1 MLNRRSLDPEER
13 TLYGA
18 NLQPPAGY
26 VFDAAIATTFS
37 LDFETALAVPVS
49 LALFAAENRDDILTH
64 PLALL
69 EGAERIAGRLLV
81 FTDAGHIQAHTR
93 PHSRL
98 CSLLERIIVEVA
110 APNDGA
116 FHPKMW
122 ALRFKPIRAD
132 EPVRLRFLVLSRN
145 LTRDR
150 SWDIAL
156 TLDGVVA
163 KRPQALNRPLVDF
176 VRRLPDLATA
186 GLPDGAR
193 ALAEEFADDMRR
205 TDWILPEPFE
215 SVSFAVNGLGGKPWR
230 PDSCVRLGVISPF
243 CDDKALSMLTDLAG
257 ANRPILVGRSDE
269 LALLHP
275 TTLERFS
282 RVAVLDEMAATE
294 DGEELEPTALQGL
307 HAKAYIA
314 ERGWDTTITVGSGN
328 ATQPAFLSGRNVELF
343 ATLTGKRSRVGSV
356 EEILG
361 EKGFGRLTRP
371 FVPDELA
378 AADSVRLAA
387 EARLDAARRELCRSG
402 LKLRCE
408 REPSGDDG
416 HTLWRVWLTPPAT
429 LALTGIGALRV
440 WPITRGEGHAQDA
453 LEGLRLGRPIDL
465 GAMPLLDLTQFLAC
479 HVSDQDSEFSI
490 LFSTGF
496 ILEGLPSERHAAI
509 LRWVIDSKDAFFRY
523 LRLLLSE
530 LGDPF
535 AAALA
540 AQAGSGSGAWGTGD
554 DDAPLLEEMVRA
566 FCRGGD
572 QLHAIERLITRL
584 EVNAEGETD
593 PVPPEFRALWETFRI
608 ALAAREHAR
617 GG

>member
-1 MLNRRSLDPEER
+1 LVVSAWSLDDFWNTVEHPIHSIRPAAKRFVMQWLELVADGATPIDSAPAARQLVEERERRLKTSQSRYTNHAVRDRWAGASGVDRLSFRWSRRNRISEIWSMLNRRSLDPEER

-110 APNDGA
+110 APNNGA

-122 ALRFKPIRAD
+122 ALRFKQVRAD
-132 EPVRLRFLVLSRN
+132 DPVRLRFLVLSRN

-156 TLDGVVA
+156 TLDGVVT
-163 KRPQALNRPLVDF
+163 KRPQALNRRLVDYHSPPS
-176 VRRLPDLATA
+176 RLATA

-205 TDWILPEPFE
+205 TEWSLPDPFE
-215 SVSFAVNGLGGKPWR
+215 GVSFAVNGLGGKPWR

-243 CDDKALSMLTDLAG
+243 CDDKALSMVADLAG
-257 ANRPILVGRSDE
+257 ANRPILIGRSDE
-269 LALLHP
+269 LALVP
-275 TTLERFS
+275 ATTLDQFS

-294 DGEELEPTALQGL
+294 DGEELEPTALQAL

-314 ERGWDTTITVGSGN
+314 ERGWDTAITIGSGN
-328 ATQPAFLSGRNVELF
+328 ATQPAFLSGINVELF

-378 AADSVRLAA
+378 AADSVRRAA

-408 REPSGDDG
+408 RERSTDDG
-416 HTLWRVWLTPPAT
+416 KALWRVWLTPSEAVS
-429 LALTGIGALRV
+429 LTGIGAL
-440 WPITRGEGHAQDA
+440 
-453 LEGLRLGRPIDL
+453 
-465 GAMPLLDLTQFLAC
+465 
-479 HVSDQDSEFSI
+479 HV
-490 LFSTGF
+490 
-496 ILEGLPSERHAAI
+496 
-509 LRWVIDSKDAFFRY
+509 
-523 LRLLLSE
+523 
-530 LGDPF
+530 
-535 AAALA
+535 
-540 AQAGSGSGAWGTGD
+540 
-554 DDAPLLEEMVRA
+554 
-566 FCRGGD
+566 
-572 QLHAIERLITRL
+572 
-584 EVNAEGETD
+584 
-593 PVPPEFRALWETFRI
+593 
-608 ALAAREHAR
+608 
-617 GG
+617 

>member
-49 LALFAAENRDDILTH
+49 LALFAAENRDEILTH

-110 APNDGA
+110 APHDGA

-122 ALRFKPIRAD
+122 ALRFKPVRAD
-132 EPVRLRFLVLSRN
+132 EPVRLRLLVLSRN

-176 VRRLPDLATA
+176 IRRLPDLATA

-193 ALAEEFADDMRR
+193 ALAEEFADDLRR
-205 TDWILPEPFE
+205 TDWSLPDPFE

-230 PDSCVRLGVISPF
+230 PEPCVRLGVISPF
-243 CDDKALSMLTDLAG
+243 CDDKALSMLADLAS
-257 ANRPILVGRSDE
+257 ANKPLLIGRSDE
-269 LALLHP
+269 LALVP
-275 TTLERFS
+275 VATLDRFS

-294 DGEELEPTALQGL
+294 DGEEMEPTALQGL

-314 ERGWDTTITVGSGN
+314 ERGWDTAITVGSGN
-328 ATQPAFLSGRNVELF
+328 ATRPAFLSGSNVELF

-356 EEILG
+356 EEISA
-361 EKGFGRLTRP
+361 RR
-371 FVPDELA
+371 
-378 AADSVRLAA
+378 DSAGSHAPSCAMNSPSQIRSACRRGA
-387 EARLDAARRELCRSG
+387 ARLAARRELCRSG

-408 REPSGDDG
+408 REPSADDG
-416 HTLWRVWLTPPAT
+416 QVPWRVWLTPPQRSPSRASEPCVFGRSREAKAT
-429 LALTGIGALRV
+429 LRTRLTDCGSAS
-440 WPITRGEGHAQDA
+440 
-453 LEGLRLGRPIDL
+453 RLI
-465 GAMPLLDLTQFLAC
+465 LA
-479 HVSDQDSEFSI
+479 
-490 LFSTGF
+490 
-496 ILEGLPSERHAAI
+496 HAAS
-509 LRWVIDSKDAFFRY
+509 RSDAVP
-523 LRLLLSE
+523 RLPC
-530 LGDPF
+530 DR
-535 AAALA
+535 
-540 AQAGSGSGAWGTGD
+540 SG
-554 DDAPLLEEMVRA
+554 
-566 FCRGGD
+566 
-572 QLHAIERLITRL
+572 
-584 EVNAEGETD
+584 
-593 PVPPEFRALWETFRI
+593 
-608 ALAAREHAR
+608 
-617 GG
+617 

>member
-1 MLNRRSLDPEER
+1 MLNRHSLDPEQR

-26 VFDAAIATTFS
+26 VFDTAVATTFS

-64 PLALL
+64 PLAML

-110 APNDGA
+110 APNGGA
-116 FHPKMW
+116 FHPKIW
-122 ALRFKPIRAD
+122 ALRFKPLRAD
-132 EPVRLRFLVLSRN
+132 ELTRIRLLVLSRN

-163 KRPQALNRPLVDF
+163 KRPLALNRPLADLI
-176 VRRLPDLATA
+176 RRLPDLATA
-186 GLPDGAR
+186 GLPNGAR
-193 ALAEEFADDMRR
+193 NLTEELAEEVRH
-205 TDWILPEPFE
+205 TDWDLPELFQ
-215 SVSFAVNGLGGKPWR
+215 SVAFAVNGLGGKQWR
-230 PDSCVRLGVISPF
+230 PEPCARLGVISPF
-243 CDDKALSMLTDLAG
+243 CDDKALSMLADLAG
-257 ANRPILVGRSDE
+257 AEKPVLIGRSDE
-269 LALLHP
+269 LALVP
-275 TTLERFS
+275 GATLARFG

-294 DGEELEPTALQGL
+294 DGEETDTTALQGL
-307 HAKAYIA
+307 HAKAFIA
-314 ERGWDTTITVGSGN
+314 ELGWDTAITVGSGN
-328 ATQPAFLSGRNVELF
+328 ATRPALLSGSNVEVF

-361 EKGFGRLTRP
+361 DKGFGRLTRP
-371 FVPDELA
+371 FVPDELVA
-378 AADSVRLAA
+378 VDTALRAA
-387 EARLDAARRELCRSG
+387 EARLDAARRDICRSS

-408 REPSGDDG
+408 RTQSADDG
-416 HTLWRVWLTPPAT
+416 CLLWRVWLIPSAP
-429 LALTGIGALRV
+429 LPLLGIGGLRA
-440 WPITRGEGHAQDA
+440 WPITRGEGHGKDA
-453 LEGLRLGRPIDL
+453 LETLLLGQPVDL
-465 GAMPLLDLTQFLAC
+465 GAMPLIDLTRFVAFHLTDKEGE
-479 HVSDQDSEFSI
+479 VSI
-490 LFSTGF
+490 LFSTGLV
-496 ILEGLPSERHAAI
+496 LEGLPSERHAAI

-540 AQAGSGSGAWGTGD
+540 AQQGSGHGAWRMA

-572 QLHAIERLITRL
+572 QLRAIERLITRL
-584 EVNAEGETD
+584 ETIEPSEAD
-593 PVPPEFRALWETFRI
+593 PIPAEFRTLWDTFRI
-608 ALAAREHAR
+608 ALEAQGSAHAE
-617 GG
+617 

>member
-1 MLNRRSLDPEER
+1 MLNRRSLDPEQR

-49 LALFAAENRDDILTH
+49 LALFAAENRDEILTH

-110 APNDGA
+110 APNNGA

-122 ALRFKPIRAD
+122 ALRFKPVRAD
-132 EPVRLRFLVLSRN
+132 EPARLRLLVLSRN

-176 VRRLPDLATA
+176 IRRLGTQRSRLA
-186 GLPDGAR
+186 P
-193 ALAEEFADDMRR
+193 
-205 TDWILPEPFE
+205 
-215 SVSFAVNGLGGKPWR
+215 
-230 PDSCVRLGVISPF
+230 
-243 CDDKALSMLTDLAG
+243 
-257 ANRPILVGRSDE
+257 
-269 LALLHP
+269 
-275 TTLERFS
+275 
-282 RVAVLDEMAATE
+282 
-294 DGEELEPTALQGL
+294 
-307 HAKAYIA
+307 
-314 ERGWDTTITVGSGN
+314 GN
-328 ATQPAFLSGRNVELF
+328 ATQPALLSGSNVELF

-371 FVPDELA
+371 FLSDELA
-378 AADSVRLAA
+378 VADSVRRAA

-408 REPSGDDG
+408 REPSADDG
-416 HTLWRVWLTPPAT
+416 QVLWRVWLVP
-429 LALTGIGALRV
+429 LAALSLTGIGALRV
-440 WPITRGEGHAQDA
+440 WPITRGEGHAHDA
-453 LEGLRLGRPIDL
+453 LEGLQFGQAVDL
-465 GAMPLLDLTQFLAC
+465 GAMPLLA
-479 HVSDQDSEFSI
+479 VS
-490 LFSTGF
+490 
-496 ILEGLPSERHAAI
+496 
-509 LRWVIDSKDAFFRY
+509 
-523 LRLLLSE
+523 RLSC
-530 LGDPF
+530 DR
-535 AAALA
+535 
-540 AQAGSGSGAWGTGD
+540 SG
-554 DDAPLLEEMVRA
+554 
-566 FCRGGD
+566 
-572 QLHAIERLITRL
+572 
-584 EVNAEGETD
+584 
-593 PVPPEFRALWETFRI
+593 
-608 ALAAREHAR
+608 
-617 GG
+617 